1 MDENGNYRH
10 KELSPG
16 YKNALKFVNNCVQKE
31 YLDVNIL
38 TLDEAALKTYLEAG
52 RVFCWIGN
60 QALIN
65 KENTSWVSYGA
76 ITPENEAKG
85 ALPVN
90 QSAGTGW
97 IQTFV
102 SKSCKEPEKVAE
114 FLSWITSEE
123 GLMMDYYGIEGDYY
137 TVDDKGIV
145 TKTEKGEQELS
156 DLYSNNILFWPFA
169 NTSFERHTEP
179 VPDPTSN
186 RGIEIALMPAF
197 GKEET
202 TYIYDSS
209 LINFPDTVLEPSSDL
224 GIKLSQVKNYLESQK
239 AKIVTA
245 KTDEEFETEYNNM
258 VSTLEDYSIADI
270 DAAYNEVYQKNC
282 ENTGNKIEDINADLY
297 K

>member
-1 MDENGNYRH
+1 M
-10 KELSPG
+10 
-16 YKNALKFVNNCVQKE
+16 
-31 YLDVNIL
+31 
-38 TLDEAALKTYLEAG
+38 KTYLEAG

-60 QALIN
+60 QAQIN

-102 SKSCKEPEKVAE
+102 SKSCEEPEKVAE

-156 DLYSNNILFWPFA
+156 GSVRAIISYSGHLPILLLSVIPSQF
-169 NTSFERHTEP
+169 RIQQ
-179 VPDPTSN
+179 V
-186 RGIEIALMPAF
+186 
-197 GKEET
+197 
-202 TYIYDSS
+202 
-209 LINFPDTVLEPSSDL
+209 TVVLRL
-224 GIKLSQVKNYLESQK
+224 H
-239 AKIVTA
+239 
-245 KTDEEFETEYNNM
+245 
-258 VSTLEDYSIADI
+258 
-270 DAAYNEVYQKNC
+270 
-282 ENTGNKIEDINADLY
+282 
-297 K
+297 

>member
-1 MDENGNYRH
+1 M
-10 KELSPG
+10 
-16 YKNALKFVNNCVQKE
+16 KFVNNCVQKE

-102 SKSCKEPEKVAE
+102 SKSCKEPEKMAE

-123 GLMMDYYGIEGDYY
+123 RSDDGL
-137 TVDDKGIV
+137 
-145 TKTEKGEQELS
+145 L
-156 DLYSNNILFWPFA
+156 
-169 NTSFERHTEP
+169 R
-179 VPDPTSN
+179 N
-186 RGIEIALMPAF
+186 RR
-197 GKEET
+197 
-202 TYIYDSS
+202 
-209 LINFPDTVLEPSSDL
+209 
-224 GIKLSQVKNYLESQK
+224 
-239 AKIVTA
+239 
-245 KTDEEFETEYNNM
+245 
-258 VSTLEDYSIADI
+258 
-270 DAAYNEVYQKNC
+270 
-282 ENTGNKIEDINADLY
+282 
-297 K
+297 